1 MGLFDFL
8 KMEPDIKG
16 LIGYYGLSDWWLSEF
31 THEERKHIVSI
42 YNPMGWN
49 GEDALI
55 KANIEYYYD
64 EEEGKDINGSVIKF
78 LWIFAGWF
86 DNKRDRRLA
95 IRILKMAEELLNDEI
110 PIMDTHFLY
119 GQLIIVHYSNRLID
133 PKSFNKSIKSCE
145 QQIEIASQ
153 VAKAFKKEY
162 NHDSLP
168 AHIGYKQLVIVKEKE
183 QKYQEAIDLCAKALK
198 EGWNGDWEHRIERCK
213 KKLNQ

>member
-1 MGLFDFL
+1 
-8 KMEPDIKG
+8 
-16 LIGYYGLSDWWLSEF
+16 
-31 THEERKHIVSI
+31 
-42 YNPMGWN
+42 MGWN

-95 IRILKMAEELLNDEI
+95 IRILKKAEELLDDEI
-110 PIMDTHFLY
+110 PIMDIHLLY
-119 GQLIIVHYSNRLID
+119 GQLIKVHYSNRLID
-133 PKSFNKSIKSCE
+133 PISFDKSIKSCE
-145 QQIEIASQ
+145 QQIGIALQ
-153 VAKAFKKEY
+153 VARAFKKEN

-183 QKYQEAIDLCAKALK
+183 QKYQAVIDLCAKALK